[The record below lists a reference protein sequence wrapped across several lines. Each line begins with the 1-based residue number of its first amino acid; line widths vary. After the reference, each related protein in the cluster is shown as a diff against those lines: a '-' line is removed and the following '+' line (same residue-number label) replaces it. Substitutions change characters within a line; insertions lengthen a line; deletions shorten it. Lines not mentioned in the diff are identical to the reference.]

1 MTVFQNRH
9 RGGQWRY
16 DFRVNGL
23 RYQGQCITP
32 EGNLATSERQ
42 AREAEALAKA
52 RARAEHG
59 KASRSISRPG
69 TFTFGQALLDYIE
82 SQTGSSPVHVANLK
96 LYGRELLGF
105 FGADTPI
112 LEISQERVE
121 EYRRF
126 ASSAKV
132 KVWRGGPRAR
142 QRMPEKLGQGERVR
156 SPASVNH
163 YLKCLRAALGRA
175 HRIKDPVTG
184 MPMLPFP
191 PTVEPVRVPKRRPK
205 PMPDAE
211 LYARLDVAPP
221 WAREAAE
228 LARLFGLRRAEA
240 LGLELRHIDHDA
252 GAIRFD
258 GSESKSKRDELAHP
272 IPGGWELLRRL
283 ERQAVAR
290 GQVRLVT
297 WPGPKHMAAFLRG
310 EEVPRRA
317 WRGLKSI
324 RRSWRNSATKA
335 EVAAPHRLHD
345 VRARYVT
352 EVAKVASAATA
363 QEAARHADP
372 ATTARY
378 VALAEAEVAK
388 ALKAVP
394 RAGKPPARASR
405 KRAGG

>member
-1 MTVFQNRH
+1 M
-9 RGGQWRY
+9 
-16 DFRVNGL
+16 
-23 RYQGQCITP
+23 
-32 EGNLATSERQ
+32 
-42 AREAEALAKA
+42 
-52 RARAEHG
+52 
-59 KASRSISRPG
+59 
-69 TFTFGQALLDYIE
+69 
-82 SQTGSSPVHVANLK
+82 HVANLK

-112 LEISQERVE
+112 VEVTQQRVD
-121 EYRRF
+121 EYRRA
-126 ASSAKV
+126 ASSTKV
-132 KVWRGGPRAR
+132 KVWRGGPRALK
-142 QRMPEKLGQGERVR
+142 RMPEKLGQGDRVR

-163 YLKCLRAALGRA
+163 YLKCLRATLGQA

-184 MPMLPFP
+184 DPMLPYP
-191 PTVEPVRVPKRRPK
+191 PTVEPVRAPKRRPR
-205 PMPDAE
+205 PMPDEE
-211 LYARLDVAPP
+211 LFARLDVAPP

-252 GAIRFD
+252 RAIRFD

-283 ERQAVAR
+283 ERQAIER

-297 WPGPKHMAAFLRG
+297 WPGPKHMAAFLAG

-324 RRSWRNSATKA
+324 RRSWRASARRA
-335 EVAAPHRLHD
+335 EVETPHRLHD

-378 VALAEAEVAK
+378 VALAAAEVSR
-388 ALKAVP
+388 ALQAVP
-394 RAGKPPARASR
+394 RAKRPAARAVR
-405 KRAGG
+405 K